1 MSSGRGRHVQRPRG
15 TAILGAIMGVRH
27 AKKIGANNETG
38 VGVAE
43 AGAGLKRL
51 TQRDLKAT
59 WR

>member
-1 MSSGRGRHVQRPRG
+1 MQRPRG